1 MQLRT
6 PPCRPL
12 AAAALAASLSVL
24 LSYYAGGQT
33 GDDETTRP
41 ADTSA
46 GTETHERPAVPS
58 DLAAIRERADAAFAE
73 RESTPSRSESRIGPQ
88 PWPTD
93 LPARWPRPEEGRVL
107 ADLRRDGDRL
117 LLVDWPGASGGAV
130 DRFDAALRAEGFVV
144 VPGQRVGAKSLS
156 ARDAM
161 TRAELTFFPR
171 ESVTRVEILFQE
183 RDAG

>member
-6 PPCRPL
+6 PLWRPL
-12 AAAALAASLSVL
+12 AAAALAASLGVL
-24 LSYYAGGQT
+24 LSCYAVGPA

-58 DLAAIRERADAAFAE
+58 D
-73 RESTPSRSESRIGPQ
+73 
-88 PWPTD
+88 
-93 LPARWPRPEEGRVL
+93 
-107 ADLRRDGDRL
+107 GDRL
-117 LLVDWPGASGGAV
+117 LLADWPGAAGGAV

-144 VPGQRVGAKSLS
+144 VPSQRGGAESLS

-161 TRAELTFFPR
+161 TMAELTFFPR
-171 ESVTRVEILFQE
+171 ESVTRVEILFRE